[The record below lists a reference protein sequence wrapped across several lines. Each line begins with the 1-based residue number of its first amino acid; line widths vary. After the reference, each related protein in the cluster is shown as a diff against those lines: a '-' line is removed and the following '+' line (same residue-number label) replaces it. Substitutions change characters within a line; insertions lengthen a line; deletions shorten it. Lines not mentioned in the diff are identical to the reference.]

1 MEQRNGMDTR
11 GKNLMEHIMEHES
24 REQMNIVIVGHV
36 DHGKSTV
43 IGRLLA
49 DTGSLPEGKLEQVK
63 EYCRKNAKPFEY
75 AFLLDALKDE
85 QAQGITID
93 TARCFFKTKKRNYII
108 IDAPGHIEFLK
119 NMVTGASRAEA
130 ALLVIDAKEGIQ
142 ENSKRHGYLVSMLGI
157 KQVVVLV
164 NKMDLVGFD
173 REVYQSIISEFNEFL
188 GKINVTPLNF
198 IPISAFNGDNVA
210 SRSPNTPW
218 YEGPT
223 VLEQL
228 DAFVNKKENR
238 DLPFRMPV
246 QDIYKFT
253 EEGDDRRIVAG
264 TVLSGGISVG
274 DEVVFLP
281 SNKRSVI
288 KSIEGF
294 NVEPRNTAYAD
305 EAIGVTL
312 TTQIYIKPG
321 EIMVKACEKLPR
333 VSSRFRANIFWV
345 GKAPLIK
352 NKNYKLK
359 IGTMRIGVKLIQINS
374 IIDAAELKIDTFK
387 DQVERHDVAEC
398 ILETSKP
405 IAFDPISEIALTGRF
420 VIVDNYEISG
430 GGIILEEVPDTDNS
444 LHNHVREREF
454 LWEKSL
460 IPAEQRQAA
469 YGHKSK
475 FIVIT
480 SGSEGKEKEIQDIGK
495 LLEEKLF
502 NMKYKVYYLGVS
514 SILYG
519 LASGSTS
526 GYEDREEHIKR
537 IGELARIFTDSGQI
551 FITTVFNLDDYE
563 AEKLKLLNQPN
574 EIIIVNVGETPFN
587 RFVPDVN
594 ISDENTEVNRAI
606 EAVCNLLK
614 QQEIIPEYYI

>member
-1 MEQRNGMDTR
+1 MD
-11 GKNLMEHIMEHES
+11 N

-49 DTGSLPEGKLEQVK
+49 DTDSLPEGKLESVK
-63 EYCRKNAKPFEY
+63 EYCKKNSRPFEY

-93 TARCFFKTKKRNYII
+93 TARCFFKTGKRDYII

-130 ALLVIDAKEGIQ
+130 ALLVIDAKEGIR
-142 ENSKRHGYLVSMLGI
+142 ENSKRHGHIVSMLGI

-164 NKMDLVGFD
+164 NKMDLVDFD
-173 REVYQSIISEFNEFL
+173 NNIFNSIRSEFTEFL
-188 GKINVTPLNF
+188 NKINIKPLNF

-210 SRSPNTPW
+210 GKSANTLW

-228 DAFVNKKENR
+228 DGFANKKENR
-238 DLPFRMPV
+238 RLPFRMPV

-253 EEGDDRRIVAG
+253 EENDDRRIVAG
-264 TVLSGGISVG
+264 TVLSGTVKTG

-281 SNKRSVI
+281 SNKKSVI
-288 KSIEGF
+288 NSVEGF
-294 NVEPRNTAYAD
+294 NTTPANTAYAD
-305 EAIGVTL
+305 QAVGFTL
-312 TTQIYIKPG
+312 KTQIYIKPG
-321 EIMVKACEKLPR
+321 ELMVKAAETRPVL
-333 VSSRFRANIFWV
+333 SSRFRVNIFWV
-345 GKAPLIK
+345 GHVPLIK

-359 IGTMRIGVKLIQINS
+359 IGTMRIAVKLVEILN
-374 IIDAAELKIDTFK
+374 IIDAAELNIDTFK

-398 ILETSKP
+398 ILETAKP
-405 IAFDPISEIALTGRF
+405 IAFDAISDIELTGRF

-430 GGIILEEVPDTDNS
+430 GGIILEGVPDSDNS
-444 LHNHVREREF
+444 LVEHIRDREY
-454 LWEKSL
+454 LWEKGL
-460 IPAEQRQAA
+460 IPAAVREEI

-480 SGSEGKEKEIQDIGK
+480 SGSEEKEKVIRDIGK
-495 LLEEKLF
+495 NLEDRLF
-502 NMKYKVYYLGVS
+502 KRNYKAYYLGVS
-514 SILYG
+514 SLLNG
-519 LASGSTS
+519 LASESS
-526 GYEDREEHIKR
+526 HDFQARDNQIR
-537 IGELARIFTDSGQI
+537 QIGELARIFTDAGQI
-551 FITTVFNLDDYE
+551 FITSVFNLDDYE

-574 EIIIVNVGETPFN
+574 EIIIVNVGESTFN
-587 RFVPDVN
+587 SFKPDSN
-594 ISDENTEVNRAI
+594 INTGRSLDSTVDSI
-606 EAVCNLLK
+606 CDLLK
-614 QQEIIPEYYI
+614 QQEIILDYYI

>member
-1 MEQRNGMDTR
+1 MEA
-11 GKNLMEHIMEHES
+11 

-49 DTGSLPEGKLEQVK
+49 DTGSLPEGKLESVK
-63 EYCRKNAKPFEY
+63 EFCRKNARPFEY

-93 TARCFFKTKKRNYII
+93 TARCFFKTNKRDYII
-108 IDAPGHIEFLK
+108 IDAPGHVEFLK

-130 ALLVIDAKEGIQ
+130 ALLVIDAKEGIK
-142 ENSKRHGYLVSMLGI
+142 ENSKRHGHIVSMLGI

-173 REVYQSIISEFNEFL
+173 REVYEAIVSEFGEFL
-188 GKINVTPLNF
+188 QKVNIRPINY
-198 IPISAFNGDNVA
+198 IPISAFNGDNIA
-210 SRSPNTPW
+210 QRSRNTLW
-218 YEGPT
+218 YDGPT

-228 DAFVNKKENR
+228 DGFVNKKENR
-238 DLPFRMPV
+238 QLPFRMPV

-264 TVLSGGISVG
+264 TIISGSISVG

-281 SNKRSVI
+281 SNKKSVI

-294 NVEPRNTAYAD
+294 NVKPRNTAYAD

-321 EIMVKACEKLPR
+321 ELMVKANEKHPS

-359 IGTMRIGVKLIQINS
+359 IGTMKIGVKLIEIS
-374 IIDAAELKIDTFK
+374 HIIDAAELNIDTFK

-398 ILETSKP
+398 IFETAKP
-405 IAFDPISEIALTGRF
+405 IAYDVISEIEQTGRF

-430 GGIILEEVPDTDNS
+430 GGIILEAVPDTDSS
-444 LHNHVREREF
+444 LLTHIREREF

-460 IPAEQRQAA
+460 ISAKQRENA
-469 YGHKSK
+469 YGHKAK

-480 SGSEGKEKEIQDIGK
+480 SGSEGKEKDIQDIGRQ
-495 LLEEKLF
+495 LEERLF
-502 NMKYKVYYLGVS
+502 NMKYKAYYLGVS
-514 SILYG
+514 SILHG
-519 LASGSTS
+519 LASDVANS
-526 GYEDREEHIKR
+526 YEDRDEHIR
-537 IGELARIFTDSGQI
+537 QIGELARIFTDSGQI
-551 FITTVFNLDDYE
+551 FITSIFNLDDYE
-563 AEKLKLLNQPN
+563 AKKLKLLNQPN
-574 EIIIVNVGETPFN
+574 EIIVVNIGQTPFN
-587 RFVPDVN
+587 NFVPDAN
-594 ISDENTEVNRAI
+594 IEDTEGAV
-606 EAVCNLLK
+606 EAVCELLK
-614 QQEIIPEYYI
+614 RQEIILEYYI

>member
-1 MEQRNGMDTR
+1 MDT
-11 GKNLMEHIMEHES
+11 

-49 DTGSLPEGKLEQVK
+49 DTGSLPEGKLDSVK
-63 EYCRKNAKPFEY
+63 EYCRKNSRPFEY

-93 TARCFFKTKKRNYII
+93 TARCFFKTSKRDYII

-130 ALLVIDAKEGIQ
+130 ALLVIDAKEGIK
-142 ENSKRHGYLVSMLGI
+142 ENSKRHGHIVSMLGI

-164 NKMDLVGFD
+164 NKMDLVDFSK
-173 REVYQSIISEFNEFL
+173 EVYESIISEFGEFL
-188 GKINVTPLNF
+188 QKVNIKPINF
-198 IPISAFNGDNVA
+198 IPISAFNGDNIA
-210 SRSPNTPW
+210 QKSPNTLW

-228 DAFVNKKENR
+228 DGFVNKKENR
-238 DLPFRMPV
+238 QLPFRMPV

-264 TVLSGGISVG
+264 TIISGAINVG

-288 KSIEGF
+288 NSIEGF
-294 NVEPRNTAYAD
+294 NVKPRNTAYAD

-321 EIMVKACEKLPR
+321 ELMVKASEKPAS

-359 IGTMRIGVKLIQINS
+359 IGTMKIAVKLIEILN
-374 IIDAAELKIDTFK
+374 IIDAAELNIDTFK

-398 ILETSKP
+398 IFETAKP
-405 IAFDPISEIALTGRF
+405 IAYDVISDVEQTGRF

-430 GGIILEEVPDTDNS
+430 GGIILEEVPDTDSS
-444 LHNHVREREF
+444 LLTHIREREF

-460 IPAEQRQAA
+460 ISAEQRKNA
-469 YGHKSK
+469 YGHKAK
-475 FIVIT
+475 FVVIT
-480 SGSEGKEKEIQDIGK
+480 SGSEGKEKDIQDIGRQ
-495 LLEEKLF
+495 LEERLF
-502 NMKYKVYYLGVS
+502 NMKYKAYYLGVS
-514 SILYG
+514 SILHG
-519 LASGSTS
+519 LASDVAND
-526 GYEDREEHIKR
+526 YEDRDEHIR
-537 IGELARIFTDSGQI
+537 QIGELARIFTDSGQI
-551 FITTVFNLDDYE
+551 FITSIFNLDDYE
-563 AEKLKLLNQPN
+563 AKKLKLLNQPN
-574 EIIIVNVGETPFN
+574 EIIVVNIGQTPFN
-587 RFVPDVN
+587 NFVPDAS
-594 ISDENTEVNRAI
+594 IEDTEGAV
-606 EAVCNLLK
+606 EAVGDLLK
-614 QQEIIPEYYI
+614 RHEIILEYYI